1 MQPPTGTIDATRWL
15 AGTVP
20 PRSASPAAGKRDPRR
35 RALPIASIAMGC
47 TLVAG
52 LSFTGVAWL
61 ASREQVGR
69 LQERLGRLESSLA
82 VERAQ
87 DALRTQDLLAQ
98 LALADG
104 RSAALGQARNE
115 ALRLAVRLQDGL
127 FAERMSLS
135 ASRSVEAS
143 LDQRLTQAEGRAKA
157 LSDELDASR
166 QAKVALHGRVGQ
178 LEARLDQLRTTV
190 ETATD
195 NLRGWLASHVETVT
209 SVLGDLGIDASELLA
224 RASSHERLEGR
235 GGPLELVSADDG
247 QTSLRIPWAGTQ
259 SPLVLKLERLQAAQ
273 RLLAALPLAAPL
285 TEFHV
290 TSAFGVREDPIEGGR
305 AFHEGLDLAV
315 PGGTIVHAPS
325 AGRVVRVERDGAYGL
340 LVEIDH
346 GLGLVT
352 RYAHLKRA
360 LVKPGDEVHAYDP
373 LGVVG
378 STGRSTGPHLHYEVR
393 IDGKPVDPAAFI
405 EAGRRLVHVLQG

>member
-1 MQPPTGTIDATRWL
+1 
-15 AGTVP
+15 
-20 PRSASPAAGKRDPRR
+20 
-35 RALPIASIAMGC
+35 MGC

-52 LSFTGVAWL
+52 LSFTTVAWL

-69 LQERLGRLESSLA
+69 LQERVSRLEGSLA
-82 VERAQ
+82 AERAQ

-98 LALADG
+98 LALAQE
-104 RSAALGQARNE
+104 RSATLGQARNE

-127 FAERMSLS
+127 FAERTSLLS
-135 ASRSVEAS
+135 ASQSAKAA

-157 LSDELDASR
+157 LSGELDTSR
-166 QAKVALHGRVGQ
+166 RAEAALHGRVGQ

-209 SVLGDLGIDASELLA
+209 SVLGDLGIDASKLLA
-224 RASSHERLEGR
+224 RASDHERLEGR

-247 QTSLRIPWAGTQ
+247 QTSLRLPWAGTQ

-285 TEFHV
+285 TDFHV

-315 PGGTIVHAPS
+315 PSGTIVHAPS

-373 LGVVG
+373 LGIVG